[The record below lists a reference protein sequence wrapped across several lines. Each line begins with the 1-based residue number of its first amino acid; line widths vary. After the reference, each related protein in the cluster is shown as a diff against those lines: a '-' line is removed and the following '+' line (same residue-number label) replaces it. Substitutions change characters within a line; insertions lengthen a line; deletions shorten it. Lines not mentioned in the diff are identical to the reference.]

1 MRVARRRSARDSRRI
16 FFCDILLTN
25 RPTCLHPISL
35 TRGAQYL
42 SCARQS
48 KSDGETP
55 SLCLSL
61 LWEGGKNYAIRVIHQ
76 RINPSVNVQM
86 VSLMQP
92 LIKKSIRVPGLV
104 LLSLLLFA
112 GCTAKQLPY
121 FGVGGR
127 YEEGKEHFFR
137 GRGGDMDTAVVALE
151 YVVSRD
157 PTYKK
162 SLTYLGRAYYRKE
175 RYQDAYAILQ
185 RAVAVDKDDEI
196 AWLALG
202 ATQLR
207 LGQND
212 KGIET
217 LKGGITLASK
227 VMVEGYHFYDKWD
240 IRGIIRGT
248 IRRCAFNLTKGIEEK
263 ENILQCTDRLLTLV
277 DDEENFQ
284 RQTHYQNV
292 RPLYGK

>member
-1 MRVARRRSARDSRRI
+1 MQR
-16 FFCDILLTN
+16 LLI
-25 RPTCLHPISL
+25 R
-35 TRGAQYL
+35 
-42 SCARQS
+42 
-48 KSDGETP
+48 KSF
-55 SLCLSL
+55 
-61 LWEGGKNYAIRVIHQ
+61 
-76 RINPSVNVQM
+76 
-86 VSLMQP
+86 
-92 LIKKSIRVPGLV
+92 RVPGLV
-104 LLSLLLFA
+104 LLSLLFVA
-112 GCTAKQLPY
+112 GCTPKHIPY

-127 YEEGKEHFFR
+127 YEQGREQFFR
-137 GRGGDMDTAVVALE
+137 GRGGDMDVAVVSLE
-151 YVVSRD
+151 YVVSQD

-175 RYQDAYAILQ
+175 RYQDAHAILQ

-227 VMVEGYHFYDKWD
+227 VMVEGYHFHDRWD
-240 IRGIIRGT
+240 IRGVIRGA

-284 RQTHYQNV
+284 KQTHIQNV
-292 RPLYGK
+292 MPLYR